1 MRKLIVC
8 IAIIAIVTVGLS
20 PRVHAG
26 GRDRL
31 EVPSMTGSVSMH
43 RLFIERAQWLL
54 RLAAADN
61 PYTTEGLADDA
72 DPVGA
77 KDRDDDDESENH
89 QDDPGL
95 EAIDHNNGQPTLWHQ
110 VPTSRD

>member
-1 MRKLIVC
+1 MRRVIVC

-20 PRVHAG
+20 PLVQAG
-26 GRDRL
+26 DRDRL
-31 EVPSMTGSVSMH
+31 ARAGTTELTGPVSMH

-54 RLAAADN
+54 RLTQADN

-77 KDRDDDDESENH
+77 KDNGGDDSDGSQEDSGPETN
-89 QDDPGL
+89 
-95 EAIDHNNGQPTLWHQ
+95 DHNNGQPLSWHE
-110 VPTSRD
+110 VPN